1 MQALKPMHHDYTDDF
16 PISAGVSP
24 LQHDPEAER
33 EQLRREVE
41 LMMMEAEQLDELG
54 PERLEDDPTVT
65 NVAHELDLLGK
76 TFLYDI
82 SFNHNLS
89 LSSGLD
95 AEDDDITIQDSFL
108 KAIIHG
114 KYAPYPNK
122 LVGQFV
128 IPKQLVIHC
137 QY

>member
-1 MQALKPMHHDYTDDF
+1 M
-16 PISAGVSP
+16 
-24 LQHDPEAER
+24 
-33 EQLRREVE
+33 
-41 LMMMEAEQLDELG
+41 
-54 PERLEDDPTVT
+54 T

-89 LSSGLD
+89 LFSGLD
-95 AEDDDITIQDSFL
+95 AEDDDITIQDSFSEAL
-108 KAIIHG
+108 IHG
-114 KYAPYPNK
+114 EYAPYPNK